1 MDIHQLR
8 YFAEVAKIK
17 NFTRAAENCHV
28 AQPALS
34 QQIRKLE
41 QLLDLKLLKRL
52 PRGAELTSEGEILL
66 PYVLKV
72 LHAVKESEEVA
83 AELRGLSRGSIKI
96 LSLPS
101 ACVYLLPPKI
111 AAFRRDHPGI
121 DIILEEKIATDIPE
135 LVLSG
140 DFDLGVTQTAH
151 PVPGMSRALI
161 HEEDLLLA
169 VPQGHPLSS
178 KQECDLAEAANEP
191 FVCTK
196 LKTEFRNL
204 AVDLCRRA
212 GFEMH
217 AAFEADH
224 FDSLQAYCAVGM
236 GVALI
241 PTSVIL
247 KTLTPRPHYLKIT
260 RPTAKR
266 RVWLLWPEHG
276 LRNKAAEA
284 MVPYMT
290 GPSEDGSRP
299 VVAARLPEKKIVKT

>member
-1 MDIHQLR
+1 MDLNCLR
-8 YFAEVAKIK
+8 YFSEVARIK
-17 NFTRAAENCHV
+17 NFTRAAEHCHV

-41 QLLDLKLLKRL
+41 TLLNLKLLKRL

-66 PYVLKV
+66 PYVHKV
-72 LHAVKESEEVA
+72 LNAVKDCEA
-83 AELRGLSRGSIKI
+83 IAGELRGLSRGSVRIV
-96 LSLPS
+96 SLPS

-121 DIILEEKIATDIPE
+121 DIVLEEKIAIDIPQ
-135 LVLSG
+135 LVLNG
-140 DFDLGVTQTAH
+140 EFDLGVTQTLH
-151 PVPGMSRALI
+151 PIPGMTRALI

-169 VPQGHPLSS
+169 VPQGHALAS
-178 KQECDLAEAANEP
+178 KQECDLAEAAGEP

-196 LKTEFRNL
+196 EKTEFRNL
-204 AVDLCRRA
+204 AAELCRRA
-212 GFEMH
+212 GFDMH

-241 PTSVIL
+241 PQSVVL
-247 KTLTPRPHYLKIT
+247 KTLSPRPHYLRIT
-260 RPTAKR
+260 RPSAKR
-266 RVWLLWPEHG
+266 RVWLLWPERG

-284 MVPYMT
+284 LAPYLT
-290 GPSEDGSRP
+290 GQET
-299 VVAARLPEKKIVKT
+299 KKK